1 MHFEQPK
8 PEVGAP
14 LEKDGATQVILI
26 RSLKLVNLAR
36 TTHFGIFWDG
46 SQPPQWTLLGRLCQQ
61 SMD

>member
-46 SQPPQWTLLGRLCQQ
+46 SQPPQ
-61 SMD
+61 